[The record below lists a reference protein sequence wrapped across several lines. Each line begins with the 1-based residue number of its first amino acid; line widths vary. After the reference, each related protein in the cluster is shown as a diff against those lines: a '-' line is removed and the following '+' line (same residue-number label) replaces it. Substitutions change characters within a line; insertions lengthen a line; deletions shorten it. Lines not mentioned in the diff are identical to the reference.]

1 MKLQRLLYLQGGRC
15 FYCGANLPLDTASI
29 DHVIPQSMGG
39 DNSQE
44 NVVACCKTLNQW
56 FAALSPKRKI
66 EIMRNW
72 NAPLPCPADHGEARQ
87 DDDTAG
93 EDS

>member
-1 MKLQRLLYLQGGRC
+1 MNLRRLLYLQGGRC
-15 FYCGANLPLDTASI
+15 FYCGGQLPLEVASI

-39 DNSQE
+39 DNSLE
-44 NVVACCKTLNQW
+44 DVVACCKTLNQL

-72 NAPLPCPADHGEARQ
+72 NGQLPCPADHTQAGQA
-87 DDDTAG
+87 DDTAD